1 MAMKGEGVDSVEP
14 QFVDS
19 ITQAIQGLREGT
31 DNLNASMPPA
41 DLAGMFSGL
50 QMGDVSFVNA
60 VFAAKNF
67 KKRNFQMSRTAATTI
82 HFYRSSKV

>member
-1 MAMKGEGVDSVEP
+1 MAMSGEGVDTAEP

-31 DNLNASMPPA
+31 ENLNAGLPPA

-50 QMGDVSFVNA
+50 QMNDVMLCCRFEIEE
-60 VFAAKNF
+60 KL
-67 KKRNFQMSRTAATTI
+67 MCI
-82 HFYRSSKV
+82 